1 VTRPEPGSP
10 VEVFLSHAD
19 ADRSYAQALS
29 IELTRHGVAHWFSRR
44 QLIGAQQWHD
54 EIGSALARC
63 DWFVLLLSA
72 RSTES
77 MWVKRELLFALGERR
92 YEGRIV
98 PILLEDCDPTR
109 LSWSLNQ
116 IQYVDFRTSTQAAL
130 RALLRVWGI
139 GYKG

>member
-1 VTRPEPGSP
+1 
-10 VEVFLSHAD
+10 
-19 ADRSYAQALS
+19 
-29 IELTRHGVAHWFSRR
+29 
-44 QLIGAQQWHD
+44 
-54 EIGSALARC
+54 
-63 DWFVLLLSA
+63 LLSA
-72 RSTES
+72 HSTES
-77 MWVKRELLFALGERR
+77 MRVKRELLFALGERR

-130 RALLRVWGI
+130 SALLRVWGI